1 MQQKQK
7 PNTNIKNMEKPKVK
21 PKVDTTDNLT
31 IADLQHAIDVINQFT
46 SIYRRATMAVKSL
59 ERAHGLAGSNLKSSM
74 FGGMAQDPFTAMM
87 MPAIE
92 QAVQEQA
99 KKIAEKKMG
108 RMETEIPEEEMQ
120 EAMEGLEDETEETE
134 TEEEGE

>member
-1 MQQKQK
+1 MNDKK
-7 PNTNIKNMEKPKVK
+7 PKPKVK
-21 PKVDTTDNLT
+21 VDTTASLT

-46 SIYRRATMAVKSL
+46 SIYRRATLAVKSL
-59 ERAHGLAGSNLKSSM
+59 ERAQGLAGSSVKSSM
-74 FGGMAQDPFTAMM
+74 LGGMAQDPFTAMM

-99 KKIAEKKMG
+99 RKIAEKKME
-108 RMETEIPEEEMQ
+108 RMEAEIPDEEMR

-134 TEEEGE
+134 AEEEGEQA